1 MVSLVLERPTYYM
14 RLGHTLKSY
23 MAQPGLG
30 MYLVRSL
37 QMILLTPSVMTKLR
51 FFKEDIVI

>member
-1 MVSLVLERPTYYM
+1 MVSLVLAKPTYYM
-14 RLGHTLKSY
+14 RLGHTPRSY

-37 QMILLTPSVMTKLR
+37 QMILLTPSAMTKLR
-51 FFKEDIVI
+51 FFKEGIVI

>member
-1 MVSLVLERPTYYM
+1 
-14 RLGHTLKSY
+14 

-51 FFKEDIVI
+51 FFKEGIVI